1 MNTQHTPGPWK
12 IVTGNLNRE
21 FNETSI
27 RPVKSPIKGII
38 LPIASVRYPD
48 HAFGLA
54 NARLIAAA
62 PDLLEA
68 LQLCE
73 GNIASLL
80 WSTHPK
86 VYSMWLDVVRAAIDK
101 AIGEKA

>member
-1 MNTQHTPGPWK
+1 MNTQHTPGPWAVGSEGGH
-12 IVTGNLNRE
+12 I
-21 FNETSI
+21 ETANAWRMSI
-27 RPVKSPIKGII
+27 AICYNKDSKADGVSKE
-38 LPIASVRYPD
+38 
-48 HAFGLA
+48 AFEA